1 MSATLMNRR
10 SLAPREHGAYAQL
23 AVPLAAAYAGGR
35 PGVAALLFGVAAV
48 MAFLAHEPLLILLG
62 LRGRRV
68 LAEAGPRARRRT
80 LGLIVVGAVAGA
92 AAAWLAPAAAPMV
105 MVSAVLASLLGG
117 FLWRRRERT
126 FAGEVVAAAAL
137 ASAALPVAVS
147 AGWEGRAAL
156 AAFAGWSAGFAAVTF
171 VVWSIAHKR
180 TPGPLARTVALL
192 VPALVVV
199 AASCLLGRQAAA
211 TGAPLVLVAAAV
223 TGLRPTARRLRP
235 VGWTVA
241 AATLAQAVVVV
252 VLTR

>member
-1 MSATLMNRR
+1 MSATSMNRR

-35 PGVAALLFGVAAV
+35 PGAAALLFGVAAV
-48 MAFLAHEPLLILLG
+48 MAFLAHEALLILLG
-62 LRGRRV
+62 LRGRRA
-68 LAEAGPRARRRT
+68 LAETGPRARRRT
-80 LGLIVVGAVAGA
+80 LGVIVAGAVAGA
-92 AAAWLAPAAAPMV
+92 AAVWLAPAAAPMV

-241 AATLAQAVVVV
+241 AATLVQAVVVV